1 MKSWMTGVRA
11 FSIFALCFAMVSL
24 TSIALAQSATTGAI
38 VGVAMDKAGAAVVG
52 AKVTVV
58 NDATN
63 ASAETTS
70 SSTGDFRVLNL
81 PPGRYTVTISAANF
95 ANHKAAT
102 VVEVGLT
109 TRVDAKLNVSS
120 KGEVVEVT
128 DEAPLVNTE
137 QHNFSTNF
145 NDKAI
150 NNLPINGRRWS
161 NYALLSPT
169 ANPDG
174 TFGLMSFRGISGLLN
189 NFTIDGGDNNQNFY
203 GEERGRTRLSY
214 SVSQDSVRE
223 FQVNSSNFSSEYGRS
238 AGGVVN
244 TVTKSGTN
252 NYHGSGYWYIRDNGL
267 GATNPSTVHLVAG
280 VSTPFK
286 PENRRQQ
293 FGATIGGPVIKD
305 KVFFFFNW
313 DQQTLNFPG
322 VAIPLTGTNGFANY
336 VTGTVLAPGGGCPA
350 NNNVTALTMGQQIF
364 CRFAAGGNLATAQA
378 MGQAAADAGFT
389 FFSNLLGPNPRTG
402 NQLIFFPKV
411 DAKVWG
417 GTWSTSYNWLNW
429 TSASGIQTQPTN
441 TIARDQFGS
450 DLVRSRTLNSSY
462 SKALNATTAMELR
475 FHWSSENLSG
485 DFQDTL
491 AGQPSVAGP
500 TGSRPPGVFVASWL
514 NFGTQN
520 YLPRPANPEEK
531 QYQYDGNFTFNV
543 GRHTIKAGAQM
554 LRENENVQSLFNAYG
569 TFSYTGA
576 TSYANF
582 LADAYNPATGQF
594 TGSGVR
600 RCGGTFAAPTSSC
613 YATLTQGLGTLG
625 YRFNV
630 NDYSAF
636 IQDDFKISSRLNLN
650 FGLRYEYEELP
661 QPQFANSILP
671 ITANRPS
678 DGNNWGPR
686 GGFSWNILGN
696 NKLVVRGGYGVYYGR
711 IINSVIASALTST
724 GVAAAQPSYSVT
736 GSATSP
742 IYPNIL
748 TAAVAGGNPPNV
760 VYFDS
765 TARNPMIHE
774 ADAIVEYEFMR
785 NTVASVSYLNSRGR
799 GLINFL
805 DTNLPTTYQ
814 GTNTF
819 TLPGGGSF
827 TVPTYGT
834 LARPNLSFN
843 QITKIA
849 NTVDSDYNAVVL
861 QVSRRMSRGL
871 QFQSSYTYSKATDN
885 GQNSQTFSTSN
896 NALDPNNP
904 KGEFGLS
911 NFDTTHKF
919 IFAGLWQPNFFKDSG
934 NKAAHYILDDWTLAP
949 IVNLSSGFVYTG
961 TIGGSLPSSTSTAGG
976 AGNCLNTHST
986 GINCA
991 APGINRPAN
1000 VEKNTF
1006 RAPARYTTDFRVS
1019 RLFHPTEKTGFEFIA
1034 EAFNL
1039 FNHPNVS
1046 GMNSGQ
1052 YNVGT
1057 CTGATAPTNNLSC
1070 TLTNNATFGTPSSK
1084 DGGTNLRERQ
1094 IQFAL
1099 KFTF

>member
-1 MKSWMTGVRA
+1 
-11 FSIFALCFAMVSL
+11 MVSL
-24 TSIALAQSATTGAI
+24 TSIAFAQSATTGAI
-38 VGVAMDKAGAAVVG
+38 VGVAMDQAGAAVVG

-58 NDATN
+58 NDSTN
-63 ASAETTS
+63 SSAETTS

-95 ANHKAAT
+95 ANYKAAT

-137 QHNFSTNF
+137 QHNFATNF

-161 NYALLSPT
+161 NYALLTPT

-252 NYHGSGYWYIRDNGL
+252 NYHGSGYWYFRDNAL
-267 GATNPSTVHLVAG
+267 GATNPSTTRLVAG
-280 VSTPFK
+280 VATPFK
-286 PENRRQQ
+286 PDNRRQQ

-322 VAIPLTGTNGFANY
+322 VAIPLTGTNGFATYTPNS
-336 VTGTVLAPGGGCPA
+336 VAAPAGGCPGTGTLP
-350 NNNVTALTMGQQIF
+350 NPSPTFTLGNGIF
-364 CRFAAGGNLATAQA
+364 CRFAAGGNAATAQA
-378 MGQAAADAGFT
+378 MGQAAADAGFA
-389 FFSNLLGPNPRTG
+389 FFSNLLGPNPRSG
-402 NQLIFFPKV
+402 DQLIFFPKV
-411 DAKVWG
+411 DVKVWN

-429 TSASGIQTQPTN
+429 TSPSGIQTQPTN

-450 DLVRSRTLNSSY
+450 DLVRSRTLNSAY
-462 SKALNATTAMELR
+462 SKALNSTTAMELR

-500 TGSRPPGVFVASWL
+500 TGSRPPGAFIASWL
-514 NFGTQN
+514 NIGTQN

-531 QYQYDGNFTFNV
+531 QYQYDANFTFNL

-554 LRENENVQSLFNAYG
+554 LREQENVQSLFNAYG
-569 TFSYTGA
+569 TFSFTGNYSFA
-576 TSYANF
+576 DF
-582 LADAYNPATGQF
+582 LADAYNPASGQL

-600 RCGGTFAAPTSSC
+600 RCGTFATPTRPC
-613 YATLTQGLGTLG
+613 YSTLTQGLGTLG
-625 YRFNV
+625 YQFNV

-636 IQDDFKISSRLNLN
+636 IQDDFKITPRLNLN

-671 ITANRPS
+671 VTANRPS

-686 GGFSWNILGN
+686 GGFAWNIMGN
-696 NKLVVRGGYGVYYGR
+696 NKLVLRGGYGLYYGR

-724 GVAAAQPSYSVT
+724 GVAAAQPSFSVSS
-736 GSATSP
+736 SATSP
-742 IYPNIL
+742 LYPAIL

-765 TARNPMIHE
+765 SARNPMIHE
-774 ADAIVEYEFMR
+774 ADVILEYEFMR
-785 NTVASVSYLNSRGR
+785 NTVASVSYMNSRGR
-799 GLINFL
+799 GLINYL
-805 DTNLPTTYQ
+805 DTNLPTAYQ

-834 LARPNLSFN
+834 AARPNASFN

-861 QVSRRMSRGL
+861 QVSRRLSHGL

-885 GQNSQTFSTSN
+885 GQNSQTFSTGN
-896 NALDPNNP
+896 NALDPNVP
-904 KGEFGLS
+904 QGEFGRS
-911 NFDTTHKF
+911 NFDVTHKF
-919 IFAGLWQPNFFKDSG
+919 IFAGLWQPNYFKDSG

-961 TIGGSLPSSTSTAGG
+961 TIGGSIPSTIPNPAPGRPVTAQS
-976 AGNCLNTHST
+976 NCASSHST

-1006 RAPARYTTDFRVS
+1006 RAPARYTVDFRIS
-1019 RLFHPTEKTGFEFIA
+1019 RIFHPTEKTGFEFIA

-1052 YNVGT
+1052 FNVGT
-1057 CTGATAPTNNLSC
+1057 CSGSTAFGNDLSC